1 MPLGNRIYS
10 QVIKCSYLLVHWA
23 VVLFFY
29 WYQFSCVLRLS
40 LGVISESNV
49 LFCWKQCII
58 LITLILMNY
67 TAVNTAKI
75 EPFVLKLFSMVLKSN
90 WILVFLVDLLL
101 KFHDWLHTLS
111 LDYWQK
117 WPIIQWT
124 LLKNILL
131 TFQFFYINVFNFGIF
146 GPFFGSARPINFR
159 EKVILTM
166 HPQI

>member
-1 MPLGNRIYS
+1 MPLGNRFYS

-90 WILVFLVDLLL
+90 WILGF
-101 KFHDWLHTLS
+101 FGGFITQISWLIE
-111 LDYWQK
+111 YIE
-117 WPIIQWT
+117 PR
-124 LLKNILL
+124 LL
-131 TFQFFYINVFNFGIF
+131 TKVTHHTMDFPKKHISYFSIYNINVFNFGIF
-146 GPFFGSARPINFR
+146 GPFFGSAWPINLR